1 MIEMKTLTLM
11 LVLFLTSMTV
21 NASQSTTTRKY
32 SEHSKTVMLER
43 FDQIKGD
50 LYHASV
56 TAGISMA
63 ELTALGS
70 LESKLRVKAKNPHS
84 TAAGVL
90 QYTNGTWKSKKK
102 LYSKELG
109 IKPNA
114 HQYDVKAN
122 LLIGAKDMQETK
134 KMLIDKTHL
143 TNETIRLGDIYIL
156 HFVGES
162 GGLALIN
169 SYSHKPIN
177 QIVKLHKGNSRYYY
191 KPNGQVR
198 TAREFRLFM
207 DQIAQ
212 TELKVYEQRI
222 VKYQMKQFFRDI
234 KQVVTDF
241 NPVLEIAKLSRYQDR
256 PFG

>member
-1 MIEMKTLTLM
+1 MKTLTLM

-122 LLIGAKDMQETK
+122 LLIGAKDMRDTK
-134 KMLIDKTHL
+134 KTLIEKTHL
-143 TNETIRLGDIYIL
+143 TNETVRLGDLYMS
-156 HFVGES
+156 HFTGA
-162 GGLALIN
+162 GAAIKIIN
-169 SYSHKPIN
+169 SYSHKPID
-177 QIVKLHKGNSRYYY
+177 QIIKLHKGNRPYYY
-191 KPNGQVR
+191 KPNGKVR
-198 TAREFRLFM
+198 TAREFRQFM

-212 TELKVYEQRI
+212 AELKVYEQHI
-222 VKYQMKQFFRDI
+222 VNYQIKKFFDPI
-234 KQVVTDF
+234 KRFVTDF
-241 NPVLEIAKLSRYQDR
+241 NPVMEIARLSRYQEK

>member
-122 LLIGAKDMQETK
+122 LLIGAKDLQETK
-134 KMLIDKTHL
+134 KNIIENTHL
-143 TNETIRLGDIYIL
+143 TNETIRLGDLYMS
-156 HFVGES
+156 HFAGS
-162 GGLALIN
+162 GASIKIIN
-169 SYSHKPIN
+169 SYSHKPID
-177 QIVKLHKGNSRYYY
+177 QIIKLHKGNRPYYY
-191 KPNGQVR
+191 KPNGKVR
-198 TAREFRLFM
+198 TAREFRQFM

-212 TELKVYEQRI
+212 AELKVYEQRI
-222 VKYQMKQFFRDI
+222 VNYQIKKFFDPI
-234 KQVVTDF
+234 KRFVTDF
-241 NPVLEIAKLSRYQDR
+241 NPVMEIARLSRYQEK

>member
-1 MIEMKTLTLM
+1 MKTLTLM

-122 LLIGAKDMQETK
+122 LLIGAKDMRDTK
-134 KMLIDKTHL
+134 KTLIEKTHL
-143 TNETIRLGDIYIL
+143 TNETVRLGDLYMS
-156 HFVGES
+156 HFTGA
-162 GGLALIN
+162 GAAIKIIN
-169 SYSHKPIN
+169 SYSHKPID
-177 QIVKLHKGNSRYYY
+177 QIIKLHKGNRPYYY
-191 KPNGQVR
+191 KPNGQLR
-198 TAREFRLFM
+198 TAREFRQFM
-207 DQIAQ
+207 DTIAQ
-212 TELKVYEQRI
+212 TELKVYEQHI
-222 VKYQMKQFFRDI
+222 VNYQIKKFFDPI
-234 KQVVTDF
+234 KRFVTDF
-241 NPVLEIAKLSRYQDR
+241 NPVMEIARLSRYQEK

>member
-1 MIEMKTLTLM
+1 MKTLTLM

-122 LLIGAKDMQETK
+122 LLIGAKDLQETK
-134 KMLIDKTHL
+134 QKLIEKTHL
-143 TNETIRLGDIYIL
+143 TNETIRLGDLYIS
-156 HFVGES
+156 HFTGS
-162 GGLALIN
+162 GAAIKIIN

-177 QIVKLHKGNSRYYY
+177 KIIKLHKGNERYYY
-191 KPNGQVR
+191 KPNGQIR
-198 TAREFRLFM
+198 TAREFRQFM
-207 DQIAQ
+207 DQITQA
-212 TELKVYEQRI
+212 ELKVYERRI
-222 VKYQMKQFFRDI
+222 V
-234 KQVVTDF
+234 
-241 NPVLEIAKLSRYQDR
+241 RYQVKETLKMFSIVKLDMSAELAKIYKYTLS
-256 PFG
+256 FS

>member
-1 MIEMKTLTLM
+1 MKTLTLM

-84 TAAGVL
+84 TASGVL

-143 TNETIRLGDIYIL
+143 TNETIRLGDLYMS
-156 HFVGES
+156 HFAGS
-162 GGLALIN
+162 GASIKIIN

-177 QIVKLHKGNSRYYY
+177 KIIKLHKGNERYYY

-241 NPVLEIAKLSRYQDR
+241 NPVLEIAKLRRYQDR

>member
-122 LLIGAKDMQETK
+122 LLIGAKDLQETK
-134 KMLIDKTHL
+134 QKLIEKTHL
-143 TNETIRLGDIYIL
+143 TNETIRLGDLYIS
-156 HFVGES
+156 HFLGED
-162 GGLALIN
+162 GGVKVIN
-169 SYSHKPIN
+169 SYSHKPLN
-177 QIVKLHKGNSRYYY
+177 QIVKLHKGNYRYYF
-191 KPNGQVR
+191 KPNGKVR
-198 TAREFRLFM
+198 TAREFRQFM

-212 TELKVYEQRI
+212 AELKVYEQHI
-222 VKYQMKQFFRDI
+222 VNYQIKKFFDPI
-234 KQVVTDF
+234 KRFVTDF
-241 NPVLEIAKLSRYQDR
+241 NPVMEIARLSRYQEK

>member
-1 MIEMKTLTLM
+1 MKTLTLM

-122 LLIGAKDMQETK
+122 LLIGAKDLQETK
-134 KMLIDKTHL
+134 QKLIEKTHL
-143 TNETIRLGDIYIL
+143 TNETVRLGDLYMS
-156 HFVGES
+156 HFTGT
-162 GGLALIN
+162 GGAIKIIN

-177 QIVKLHKGNSRYYY
+177 KIIKLHKGNNRYYY
-191 KPNGQVR
+191 KPNGQIR
-198 TAREFRLFM
+198 TAREFRQFM

-212 TELKVYEQRI
+212 AELKVYEQHI
-222 VKYQMKQFFRDI
+222 VNYQIKKFFDPI
-234 KQVVTDF
+234 KRFVTDF
-241 NPVLEIAKLSRYQDR
+241 NPVMEIARLSRYQEK